1 VLVRRMVCVKQ
12 LKLRDR
18 VMCGEGV
25 VLGSGRFS
33 RYCNN
38 NATVFVT
45 IDVSIGLLSLGIC
58 VASRVGW
65 LVSFVC
71 VCLFA
76 GRLSWM
82 FG

>member
-1 VLVRRMVCVKQ
+1 
-12 LKLRDR
+12 

-45 IDVSIGLLSLGIC
+45 IDVSIGLLSLGF
-58 VASRVGW
+58 ASPVELVGW
-65 LVSFVC
+65 LVLCVC
-71 VCLFA
+71 VCL
-76 GRLSWM
+76 LEDCWM